1 MLSVSNLYILYV
13 LNCFTSTA
21 AAAVSAVSVRR
32 IVITN
37 NMIVECVQI
46 LIDRRSS
53 VHLARAWDM
62 CWRTIEVVSPNRD
75 GQLILLSHYQP
86 MAYYGGGC
94 EYSVACEGGPSDFHS
109 GEGGAVPEQ
118 ANGQPTLR
126 HFVFC
131 PFVMSRC
138 WWMGKRTDDSEKKNY
153 KFLPLSRTSHIKWK
167 MWLTQ
172 VPLHTDFDKCLRV

>member
-21 AAAVSAVSVRR
+21 AAAVSVRR

-62 CWRTIEVVSPNRD
+62 C
-75 GQLILLSHYQP
+75 
-86 MAYYGGGC
+86 
-94 EYSVACEGGPSDFHS
+94 
-109 GEGGAVPEQ
+109 
-118 ANGQPTLR
+118 
-126 HFVFC
+126 
-131 PFVMSRC
+131 
-138 WWMGKRTDDSEKKNY
+138 
-153 KFLPLSRTSHIKWK
+153 
-167 MWLTQ
+167 
-172 VPLHTDFDKCLRV
+172 